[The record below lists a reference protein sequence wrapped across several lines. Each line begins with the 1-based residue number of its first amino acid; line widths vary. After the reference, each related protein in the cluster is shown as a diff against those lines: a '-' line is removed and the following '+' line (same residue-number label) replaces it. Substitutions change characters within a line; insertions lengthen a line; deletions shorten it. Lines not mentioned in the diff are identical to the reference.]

1 MSPNKRLT
9 LQAWLAGRR
18 TGAAVALVGVVL
30 LLMACAG
37 PGNADLTTASDDTD
51 ARRRARVYLDLAVS
65 YLEQGKNTY
74 ALDAVKQ
81 SLALDSSMY
90 EAHDLRAL
98 TYMRMNEPTLA
109 EGGFRQALALQP
121 KAATVQHNY
130 GWFLCQQ
137 GRFNEAMGMFSAAL
151 AHPTYDT
158 KAKTWMTQGLCQA
171 KAGQVANAEKSLIKA
186 NQLEPGNPVVSYNL
200 ALRLYAQ
207 ADYSRAA
214 SYISPLNASNLAN
227 AESLWL
233 GIRVARK
240 AGDALQVNALSNTL
254 RQRFAQSKEVGLLD
268 KGQFD
273 E

>member
-1 MSPNKRLT
+1 MVFDKRLYLT
-9 LQAWLAGRR
+9 ALRGARRVRGGLALLGC
-18 TGAAVALVGVVL
+18 AV

-37 PGNADLTTASDDTD
+37 PGKGDLTTASDDTD
-51 ARRRARVYLDLAVS
+51 AQRRARVHLELAAGYLA
-65 YLEQGKNTY
+65 QGKNTY

-81 SLALDSSMY
+81 SLALDGSLY

-98 TYMRMNEPTLA
+98 IYMRMNEPTLA

-137 GRFNEAMGMFSAAL
+137 GRFNESTGMFSAAL
-151 AHPTYDT
+151 GNPNYEA
-158 KAKTWMTQGLCQA
+158 KAKTWMAQGLCQA
-171 KAGQVANAEKSLIKA
+171 KAGQLVNAEKSLLRA
-186 NQLEPGNPVVSYNL
+186 NQLDPGNPVVSYNL
-200 ALRLYAQ
+200 ASRLYAQ
-207 ADYSRAA
+207 ADYSRAG
-214 SYISPLNASNLAN
+214 SYISRVNESDMAN
-227 AESLWL
+227 SESIWL

-240 AGDALQVNALSNTL
+240 AGDATRVTALSNML

>member
-1 MSPNKRLT
+1 MLRSKCLS

-18 TGAAVALVGVVL
+18 NGAAITMVGVLL
-30 LLMACAG
+30 LLMACAA
-37 PGNADLTTASDDTD
+37 PGQNDLTTASDDTD
-51 ARRRARVYLDLAVS
+51 ARRRARVYLELAAS

-90 EAHDLRAL
+90 EAHDLRAII
-98 TYMRMNEPTLA
+98 YMRMNEPTLA

-137 GRFNEAMGMFSAAL
+137 GRFNESTGMFSAAL
-151 AHPTYDT
+151 ANPNYEA
-158 KAKTWMTQGLCQA
+158 KAKTWMAQGLCQA
-171 KAGQVANAEKSLIKA
+171 KAGQLVNAEKSLLRA
-186 NQLEPGNPVVSYNL
+186 NQLDPGNPVVSYNL
-200 ALRLYAQ
+200 ASRLYAQ
-207 ADYSRAA
+207 ADYSRAG
-214 SYISPLNASNLAN
+214 SYISRVNESDMAN
-227 AESLWL
+227 SESIWL

-240 AGDALQVNALSNTL
+240 AGDATRVTALSNML

>member
-1 MSPNKRLT
+1 MLLNKHLP
-9 LQAWLAGRR
+9 QSWVAGCRF
-18 TGAAVALVGVVL
+18 GAGIALVGLVVL
-30 LLMACAG
+30 LTACAG
-37 PGNADLTTASDDTD
+37 AGRGDLATASDDTD
-51 ARRRARVYLDLAVS
+51 ARRRARVHLELAAS
-65 YLEQGKNTY
+65 YLAQGKNTY

-98 TYMRMNEPTLA
+98 IYMRMSEPTLA
-109 EGGFRQALALQP
+109 EDGFRKALALQP
-121 KAATVQHNY
+121 QAATVQHNY

-137 GRFNEAMGMFSAAL
+137 GRFNESAGMFSAAL
-151 AHPTYDT
+151 ANPNYDA

-171 KAGQVANAEKSLIKA
+171 KAGQVANAEKSLLKA
-186 NQLEPGNPVVSYNL
+186 NQLEPGNPVVNYNL
-200 ALRLYAQ
+200 ASRLYAQ
-207 ADYSRAA
+207 ADYSRAG
-214 SYISPLNASNLAN
+214 SYISRVNESDMAN

-240 AGDALQVNALSNTL
+240 TGDGMRVTALSTML

>member
-1 MSPNKRLT
+1 MLLNKRVP
-9 LQAWLAGRR
+9 QSGVAGRR
-18 TGAAVALVGVVL
+18 LGAGIALVGLVVVL
-30 LLMACAG
+30 TACAG
-37 PGNADLTTASDDTD
+37 AGRGDLTTASDDTD
-51 ARRRARVYLDLAVS
+51 ARRRARVHLELAAS
-65 YLEQGKNTY
+65 YLAQGKNTY

-98 TYMRMNEPTLA
+98 IYMRMSEPTLA
-109 EGGFRQALALQP
+109 EDGFRKALALQP
-121 KAATVQHNY
+121 QAATVQHNY

-137 GRFNEAMGMFSAAL
+137 GRFNESAGMFSAAL
-151 AHPTYDT
+151 ANPNYDA

-171 KAGQVANAEKSLIKA
+171 KAGQVANAEKSLLKA
-186 NQLEPGNPVVSYNL
+186 NQLEPGNPVVNYNL
-200 ALRLYAQ
+200 ASRLYAQ
-207 ADYSRAA
+207 ADYSRAG
-214 SYISPLNASNLAN
+214 SYISRVNESDMAN

-240 AGDALQVNALSNTL
+240 TGDGMRVTALSTML

>member
-1 MSPNKRLT
+1 MLLNKRLS
-9 LQAWLAGRR
+9 QSWLTGRR
-18 TGAAVALVGVVL
+18 LVAGIALVGLAVL
-30 LLMACAG
+30 LTACAG
-37 PGNADLTTASDDTD
+37 AGRGDLTTASDDTD
-51 ARRRARVYLDLAVS
+51 ARRRARVHLELAAS
-65 YLEQGKNTY
+65 YLAQGKNTY

-81 SLALDSSMY
+81 SLALDSSLY

-98 TYMRMNEPTLA
+98 IYMRMSEPALA
-109 EGGFRQALALQP
+109 EDGFRKALALQP
-121 KAATVQHNY
+121 QAATVQHNY

-137 GRFNEAMGMFSAAL
+137 GRFNESMGMFSAAL
-151 AHPTYDT
+151 ANPNYDA

-171 KAGQVANAEKSLIKA
+171 KAGQVANAEKSLLKA
-186 NQLEPGNPVVSYNL
+186 NQLEPGNPVVNYNL

-207 ADYSRAA
+207 ADYSRAS
-214 SYISPLNASNLAN
+214 SYISRVNESDMAN

-240 AGDALQVNALSNTL
+240 TGDGMRVTALSNML
-254 RQRFAQSKEVGLLD
+254 RQRFAQSKEVGLLA

>member
-1 MSPNKRLT
+1 MLLNKRVP
-9 LQAWLAGRR
+9 QSGVAGRR
-18 TGAAVALVGVVL
+18 LGAGIALVGLVVVL
-30 LLMACAG
+30 TACAG
-37 PGNADLTTASDDTD
+37 AGRGDLTTASDDTD
-51 ARRRARVYLDLAVS
+51 ARRRARVHLELAAS
-65 YLEQGKNTY
+65 YLAQGKNTY

-81 SLALDSSMY
+81 SLALDNSMY

-98 TYMRMNEPTLA
+98 IYMRMSEPTLA
-109 EGGFRQALALQP
+109 EDGFRKALALQP
-121 KAATVQHNY
+121 QAATVQHNY

-137 GRFNEAMGMFSAAL
+137 GRFNESAGMFSAAL
-151 AHPTYDT
+151 ANPNYDA

-171 KAGQVANAEKSLIKA
+171 KAGQVANAEKSLLKA
-186 NQLEPGNPVVSYNL
+186 NQLEPGNPVVNYNL
-200 ALRLYAQ
+200 ASRLYAQ
-207 ADYSRAA
+207 ADYSRAG
-214 SYISPLNASNLAN
+214 SYISRVNESDMAN

-240 AGDALQVNALSNTL
+240 TGDGMRVTALSTML